1 MKWTDEPG
9 EWKDLGAYGR
19 TWSMVGEQFG
29 IDVRRAEV
37 SLSRLEREKPP
48 QLRVE
53 VQVWA
58 AMLTPEQARRL
69 AQVLLD
75 AANQLDQEERFRRG
89 MEEALAEED

>member
-1 MKWTDEPG
+1 
-9 EWKDLGAYGR
+9 
-19 TWSMVGEQFG
+19 MVGEQFG